1 MARLAIAVA
10 GIALVGVTILRHELW
25 RDELQAWQIVRGSH
39 GFHALVQ
46 NTRYEGHPIL
56 WYGLLYPIAHVHAGP
71 GAMQLLQFL
80 IASTTIAVAMWRAPF
95 TLLQKLLFV
104 FGYFVVYEYG
114 VLARSYGFGAM
125 LLVITLAIASTTKRR
140 PWPVIG
146 IMLGFLALTSAFAAL
161 VAIAVLAGLGVDE
174 WLRHRAA
181 DPAASSRGA
190 IAIGS
195 VLAAAGLVA
204 AYLEAGRPPDNTGA
218 YQHWLTKID
227 VGLGASS
234 TAAIWRA
241 LVPIPALKHSYW
253 NTNILSAR
261 AAVLGV
267 LGAALFIAFAWL
279 LRDRP
284 GSLVVWVVGAG
295 LVVAF
300 LYARIGTATASR
312 HLGHI
317 FLCLVA
323 AAWLAPGMV
332 ERPPKRG
339 AVPRVTLT
347 GVLTVLLVVQAI
359 GGLFA
364 TGLDLAYPFS
374 NGRDVANYIRNHHLG
389 NLEIIGLPD
398 TASSTVAGY
407 LDRPIYY
414 PAGARLGTFVVWD
427 RARSHLQPIHDV
439 LASYRPAGRH
449 VLLLI
454 NTPATDPS
462 LHLRLLTHFDNGI
475 VPDEH
480 FWLYMGS
487 TPAP

>member
-1 MARLAIAVA
+1 VAIAVA
-10 GIALVGVTILRHELW
+10 GIALVGLTILRHELW
-25 RDELQAWQIVRGSH
+25 RDELQAWQIVRDSH
-39 GFHALVQ
+39 GFHALVH

-56 WYGLLYPIAHVHAGP
+56 WYGLLYPIAHLHAGP
-71 GAMQLLQFL
+71 GAMQLLQFA
-80 IASTTIAVAMWRAPF
+80 IASVTIAVAVWRAPF

-104 FGYFVVYEYG
+104 FGYFVLYEYG

-125 LLVITLAIASTTKRR
+125 LLVITLAIAATGTRR
-140 PWPVIG
+140 PWPIVG
-146 IMLGFLALTSAFAAL
+146 IMLGILALTSAFAAL
-161 VAIAVLAGLGVDE
+161 VAIAMLAGLGVDE
-174 WLRHRAA
+174 WLRHREGDGARAA
-181 DPAASSRGA
+181 RRGA
-190 IAIGS
+190 IAAGCA
-195 VLAAAGLVA
+195 LAAIGLVA
-204 AYLEAGRPPDNTGA
+204 AYLEAARPPDNTGA
-218 YQHWLTKID
+218 YQHWLTKVD

-261 AAVLGV
+261 AAILGV
-267 LGAALFIAFAWL
+267 LGGLLFLGIAWV
-279 LRDRP
+279 LRERP

-323 AAWLAPGMV
+323 AAWLAPGMTA
-332 ERPPKRG
+332 RPATRWTLPG
-339 AVPRVTLT
+339 VTLT
-347 GVLTVLLVVQAI
+347 RVFTVLLVVQAI

-374 NGRDVANYIRNHHLG
+374 NGRDVADYIRGHHLQR
-389 NLEIIGLPD
+389 LEIVGLPD

-407 LDRPIYY
+407 LNEPIYY
-414 PAGARLGTFVVWD
+414 LAGARFGTFVVWD
-427 RARSHLQPIHDV
+427 QARAHLRPIHEV
-439 LASYRPAGRH
+439 LDSYHPGGRH

-454 NTPATDPS
+454 NTPASDPS
-462 LHLRLLTHFDNGI
+462 LHLRLLAHFDNGI

-480 FWLYMGS
+480 FWLYLGS
-487 TPAP
+487 APA